1 MNATLAAGGV
11 STTPQATPLP
21 VSPPANPLIPLKGL
35 RGTIAR
41 NMTVGWQAPRVAMGA
56 EVDMSTCLARLVELQ
71 AKAGSETRITVT
83 AIVLRAVALT
93 LREHP
98 KLNALMREGG
108 IEPMAQI
115 HLGLA
120 VALDD
125 GLAVP
130 VVRDADT
137 KPVEA
142 LAAESRALA
151 TGTRAG
157 TLPPKAYQ
165 SATFTVTNLGMTGI
179 DWFTPI
185 LNPPQVGILGLS
197 RVVDR
202 AVVRE
207 HQIVIAPMTTLT
219 LVFDHRAVDGH
230 PAALFLRDLRTRL
243 ESGVGL

>member
-1 MNATLAAGGV
+1 MNAALSPSGASAA
-11 STTPQATPLP
+11 
-21 VSPPANPLIPLKGL
+21 PPAASLPATPLIPLKGL
-35 RGTIAR
+35 RGSIAR
-41 NMTVGWQAPRVAMGA
+41 NMTAGWQAPRVAMGA
-56 EVDMSTCLARLVELQ
+56 EVDMSACQTRLAVLQ
-71 AKAGSETRITVT
+71 AQAGPDTRITVT
-83 AIVLRAVALT
+83 ALVLRAVALS

-98 KLNALMREGG
+98 RLNALMREGG
-108 IEPMAQI
+108 IEPMPQV

-130 VVRDADT
+130 VIRDADA

-142 LAAESRALA
+142 LAAESRELA
-151 TGTRAG
+151 GAARAG
-157 TLPPKAYQ
+157 KLPPKAYQ
-165 SATFTVTNLGMTGI
+165 GATFTVTNLGMTGI

-202 AVVRE
+202 VIARDGNVA
-207 HQIVIAPMTTLT
+207 IAPMTTLT

-230 PAALFLRDLRTRL
+230 PAALFLRDLRVRL
-243 ESGVGL
+243 ESGAGL